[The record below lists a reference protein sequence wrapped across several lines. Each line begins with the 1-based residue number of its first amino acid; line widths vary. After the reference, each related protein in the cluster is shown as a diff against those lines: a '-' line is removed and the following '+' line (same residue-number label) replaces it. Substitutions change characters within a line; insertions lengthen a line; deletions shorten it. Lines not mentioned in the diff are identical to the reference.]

1 MTKRAEQNKISSTP
15 NGVALEHNT
24 VYDDNLLPTADE
36 LAKLHA
42 LDSDIVPWIKKRTEI
57 EQNARIKY
65 NLRRTALAF
74 REINYSAFITFC
86 GLLLCVAVVAG
97 IFYLSYDL
105 IINGHETAGITF
117 GGGDVIGVLMVINK
131 FTLRKDNKQ

>member
-24 VYDDNLLPTADE
+24 VYDDNLLPAADE
-36 LAKLHA
+36 LCKLNA
-42 LDSDIVPWIKKRTEI
+42 LDPDIVPWVKNRTEI
-57 EQNARIKY
+57 EQNARIKF

-74 REINYSAFITFC
+74 REINYSAFLTFA
-86 GLLLCVAVVAG
+86 GLILCVGVIIG

-105 IINGHETAGITF
+105 IMNGHETAGMLF
-117 GGGDVIGVLMVINK
+117 GGGDVVGVLMAINK
-131 FTLRKDNKQ
+131 FKLRKDK

>member
-1 MTKRAEQNKISSTP
+1 MTKRAEQNKISSTA

-24 VYDDNLLPTADE
+24 VYDDNLLPAADE
-36 LAKLHA
+36 LAKLNA
-42 LDSDIVPWIKKRTEI
+42 LDSDIVPWVKKRTEI
-57 EQNARIKY
+57 EQNARIKF

-74 REINYSAFITFC
+74 REINYSAFITFV
-86 GLLLCVAVVAG
+86 GLVLCVAVIAG

-105 IINGHETAGITF
+105 IIEGHETAGIAF

-131 FTLRKDNKQ
+131 FKLRKDK

>member
-1 MTKRAEQNKISSTP
+1 MTKRAEQNRISSTP

-24 VYDDNLLPTADE
+24 VYDDNLLPAADE
-36 LAKLHA
+36 LAKLNA

-57 EQNARIKY
+57 EQNARIKF

-74 REINYSAFITFC
+74 REINYSAFITFA
-86 GLLLCVAVVAG
+86 GLILCVAVIAG

-105 IINGHETAGITF
+105 IIKGHENAGIAF

-131 FTLRKDNKQ
+131 FKLRKDK

>member
-24 VYDDNLLPTADE
+24 VYDDNLLPAADE
-36 LAKLHA
+36 LAKLYT
-42 LDSDIVPWIKKRTEI
+42 LDPEIVPWVKKRTEI
-57 EQNARIKY
+57 EQNARIKF

-74 REINYSAFITFC
+74 REINYSALLTFI
-86 GLLLCVAVVAG
+86 GLILSAAVVAG

-105 IINGHETAGITF
+105 IIKGHETAGIAF
-117 GGGDVIGVLMVINK
+117 GGFDVVGVLMIINK
-131 FTLRKDNKQ
+131 FKLRKDK

>member
-1 MTKRAEQNKISSTP
+1 MTKRAEQNRISSTA

-24 VYDDNLLPTADE
+24 VYDDNLLPAADE
-36 LAKLHA
+36 LIKLNA
-42 LDSDIVPWIKKRTEI
+42 LDSEIVPWVKKRTEI
-57 EQNARIKY
+57 EQNARIKF

-74 REINYSAFITFC
+74 REINYSAFITFV
-86 GLLLCVAVVAG
+86 GLLLCVAIIAG

-105 IINGHETAGITF
+105 IIKGYETAGIAF

-131 FTLRKDNKQ
+131 FKLRKDK

>member
-1 MTKRAEQNKISSTP
+1 MTKRAEQNKISSTT

-24 VYDDNLLPTADE
+24 VYDDNLLPAADE
-36 LAKLHA
+36 LAKLNA
-42 LDSDIVPWIKKRTEI
+42 LDSDIVPWVKKRTEI
-57 EQNARIKY
+57 EQNARIKF

-74 REINYSAFITFC
+74 REINYSAFITFV
-86 GLLLCVAVVAG
+86 GLVLCVAVIAG

-105 IINGHETAGITF
+105 IIEGHETAGIAF

-131 FTLRKDNKQ
+131 FKLRKDK